1 MSVIAP
7 CCPTCGD
14 PGYLLPSGERYC
26 GKADCPHTDPIEVG
40 VEMVTIP
47 ASDWRGAV
55 DLIRELHGILAPP
68 EVDDPSA
75 VPIAVD
81 KIEAWLD
88 AHGGQ

>member
-1 MSVIAP
+1 MTRYEALAEYLRRVAGIIEDTLGDDDSVQWPEQIRGAAE
-7 CCPTCGD
+7 
-14 PGYLLPSGERYC
+14 S
-26 GKADCPHTDPIEVG
+26 
-40 VEMVTIP
+40 VEALAV
-47 ASDWRGAV
+47 DHRGAV

>member
-1 MSVIAP
+1 LSNIEREESPQRAAKRQSSGRTEADVIAR
-7 CCPTCGD
+7 
-14 PGYLLPSGERYC
+14 LVRE
-26 GKADCPHTDPIEVG
+26 GKVVSNVDHRRAVNQL
-40 VEMVTIP
+40 
-47 ASDWRGAV
+47 AGAV

>member
-1 MSVIAP
+1 MSNIERWLDENTREVVAA
-7 CCPTCGD
+7 TD
-14 PGYLLPSGERYC
+14 YDAMAKARDLLADTADRLIGERDD
-26 GKADCPHTDPIEVG
+26 ARQQL
-40 VEMVTIP
+40 
-47 ASDWRGAV
+47 RGAV